1 MARTTTI
8 TEEQI
13 LEAARAVFLE
23 EGFGAQTAKI
33 ARRAQ
38 VSEGSIFK
46 RFPTKEALFFAALRI
61 ERPPA
66 WYVELDQRVGIG
78 DCRENLLA
86 IFHGILLFFHTMLP
100 RTVTTMGSLGPMAH
114 KTFEGLEHPI
124 VTDNNRLSEFLRREM
139 DLGRLRDCDAK
150 LLARLILGA
159 LSSYVFSAMI
169 IRQDLTEAELLKIAE
184 GTLDFL
190 WSGIAPPKPADPL
203 PAPALGSESGL
214 SSTTHNTRRHSA

>member
-1 MARTTTI
+1 MARNTTI

-66 WYVELDQRVGIG
+66 WYAELDRRAGTG

-86 IFHGILLFFHTMLP
+86 IFHSILLFFH
-100 RTVTTMGSLGPMAH
+100 
-114 KTFEGLEHPI
+114 
-124 VTDNNRLSEFLRREM
+124 
-139 DLGRLRDCDAK
+139 
-150 LLARLILGA
+150 
-159 LSSYVFSAMI
+159 
-169 IRQDLTEAELLKIAE
+169 
-184 GTLDFL
+184 
-190 WSGIAPPKPADPL
+190 
-203 PAPALGSESGL
+203 
-214 SSTTHNTRRHSA
+214 

>member
-1 MARTTTI
+1 MARNTTI

-61 ERPPA
+61 ERPPV
-66 WYVELDQRVGIG
+66 WYLELDRCAGTG

-86 IFHGILLFFHTMLP
+86 IFYAILLFFHEMLP
-100 RTVTTMGSLGPMAH
+100 RTITTMGSLGPMAH
-114 KTFEGLEHPI
+114 KTFEGMEHPI
-124 VTDNNRLSEFLRREM
+124 VTDNNKLENFLHKEM
-139 DLGRLRDCDAK
+139 ALGRLRPSDAK

-169 IRQDLTEAELLKIAE
+169 IRQDLTPTELHKIAG

-190 WSGIAPPKPADPL
+190 WNGISPDLTVALPHTEPYSVGADT
-203 PAPALGSESGL
+203 
-214 SSTTHNTRRHSA
+214 SSAANPT

>member
-1 MARTTTI
+1 MARNTTI

-61 ERPPA
+61 ERPPV
-66 WYVELDQRVGIG
+66 WYLELDRCAGTG

-86 IFHGILLFFHTMLP
+86 IFYNIVLFFHEMLP
-100 RTVTTMGSLGPMAH
+100 RTVTTLGSLGPMAH
-114 KTFEGLEHPI
+114 KTFEGMEHPI
-124 VTDNNRLSEFLRREM
+124 VTDNNRLGDFLHREM
-139 DLGRLRDCDAK
+139 ETGRLRTSDAK

-169 IRQDLTEAELLKIAE
+169 IRQELTPTELHKIAT

-190 WSGIAPPKPADPL
+190 WNGIAPDL
-203 PAPALGSESGL
+203 TPALSPTEAILDGTGTKSIH
-214 SSTTHNTRRHSA
+214 T

>member
-1 MARTTTI
+1 MARNTTI

-33 ARRAQ
+33 ARRAN

-61 ERPPA
+61 ERPPV
-66 WYVELDQRVGIG
+66 WYTELDRRVGAG
-78 DCRENLLA
+78 DCRENLVA
-86 IFHGILLFFHTMLP
+86 IFYSVLLFFHEMLP
-100 RTVTTMGSLGPMAH
+100 RTVTTLGSLGPMAH
-114 KTFEGLEHPI
+114 KAFEGLEHPMI
-124 VTDNNRLSEFLRREM
+124 TDTNRLSGFLRAEIER
-139 DLGRLRDCDAK
+139 GRLRPCDAH
-150 LLARLILGA
+150 LTARLILGA

-169 IRQDLTEAELLKIAE
+169 TRQDLTPVELRQIAE

-190 WSGIAPPKPADPL
+190 WKGIAPDTPPLSIPVPYGESARPEADHKQ
-203 PAPALGSESGL
+203 E
-214 SSTTHNTRRHSA
+214 TRQ

>member
-1 MARTTTI
+1 MARNTTI

-66 WYVELDQRVGIG
+66 WYAELDRRVGSG

-86 IFHGILLFFHTMLP
+86 IFHGILLFFHEMLP

-114 KTFEGLEHPI
+114 KTFEGMEHPI
-124 VTDNNRLSEFLRREM
+124 VTDNNKLSDFLHREM
-139 DLGRLRDCDAK
+139 EQGRLRLCDAK

-169 IRQDLTEAELLKIAE
+169 IRQELTPAELYKIAG

-190 WSGIAPPKPADPL
+190 WSGIAPDTPPPHPGPVLQGEGMLCDGDHNKRR
-203 PAPALGSESGL
+203 GS
-214 SSTTHNTRRHSA
+214 A